1 MHPFKSLWF
10 NRLVFYSALFAGCL
24 LAFAPANA
32 GLHPYANDKLLHAV
46 GFFVMAIL
54 SHLAHPKASPWCL
67 VVALSLFG
75 IGIEIVQG
83 FLPYRD
89 FSFLD
94 WFADILGL
102 LLYFFGLIRII
113 SYYSLRRK
121 SVLG

>member
-32 GLHPYANDKLLHAV
+32 GLHPYANDKLLHAA

-54 SHLAHPKASPWCL
+54 SHLAHPKASPL
-67 VVALSLFG
+67 SLIVALSLFG

-102 LLYFFGLIRII
+102 LLYFFGLIRLIH
-113 SYYSLRRK
+113 YYSLRSK
-121 SVLG
+121 SALG